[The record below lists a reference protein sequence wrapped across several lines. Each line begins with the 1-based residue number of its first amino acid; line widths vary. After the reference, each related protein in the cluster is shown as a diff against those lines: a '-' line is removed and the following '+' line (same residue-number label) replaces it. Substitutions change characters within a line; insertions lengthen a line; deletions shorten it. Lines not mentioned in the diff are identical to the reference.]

1 MAIATASSSTVE
13 RAGAAKFKGNPLTLI
28 GPEIKPGA
36 KAPSFQASG
45 QNLAPV
51 TLEASRGRP
60 LVNTVVPSLDP
71 PVCDAQTRRFNKEAA
86 ALNGFEILTIS
97 MDLPFAQKRWCGAAG
112 IDRVTV
118 LSDYKDASFG
128 TAWGTLIKELRLQ
141 SRAVFVVDA
150 GGIVRYAE
158 YVPEVTSHP
167 NYDAALASAR
177 SLTNK

>member
-1 MAIATASSSTVE
+1 MAIATASSSTAE

-36 KAPSFQASG
+36 KAPSFHVTG
-45 QNLAPV
+45 QDLSPV
-51 TLEASRGRP
+51 TLDAFRGKS
-60 LVNTVVPSLDP
+60 LIISVVPSLDT

-86 ALNGFEILTIS
+86 ALSGLEILTIS

-167 NYDAALASAR
+167 NYDAALAAAR
-177 SLTNK
+177 QLAT